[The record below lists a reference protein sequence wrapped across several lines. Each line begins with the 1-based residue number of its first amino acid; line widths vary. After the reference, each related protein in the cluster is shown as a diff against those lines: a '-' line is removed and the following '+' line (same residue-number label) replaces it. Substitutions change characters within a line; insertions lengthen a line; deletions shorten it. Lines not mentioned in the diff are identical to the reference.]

1 MLKRTLVLS
10 LALAATFASAAS
22 LTDKQQQNIDDM
34 NAQLQQVEATATSNI
49 DSLTKELDAAT
60 AKKDQMKL
68 NAQIKMNEQAKA
80 NAERQQEQLK
90 DFTKKVENLT
100 DDQVKD
106 LQKQMDD
113 MKAKADKI
121 AADLK

>member
-10 LALAATFASAAS
+10 LALASTFASAAS
-22 LTDKQQQNIDDM
+22 LTDKQQQNIDDI
-34 NAQLQQVEATATSNI
+34 NAQLQQVEATAASNI
-49 DSLTKELDAAT
+49 ESLTKELDAAT

-68 NAQIKMNEQAKA
+68 NAQIKLNEQAKA
-80 NAERQQEQLK
+80 NAERQQQELK
-90 DFTKKVENLT
+90 DFTKKVEDLT
-100 DDQVKD
+100 DEQVKD
-106 LQKQMDD
+106 LHKKMDD

>member
-10 LALAATFASAAS
+10 LALAATCASAAS

-34 NAQLQQVEATATSNI
+34 NTQLQQVEATATSNI
-49 DSLTKELDAAT
+49 DSLTKELDSAT
-60 AKKDQMKL
+60 AKKDKMKL
-68 NAQIKMNEQAKA
+68 NAQIKINEQAKA
-80 NAERQQEQLK
+80 NAEKQQDQLK
-90 DFTKKVENLT
+90 DFTKKVEDLT

-106 LQKQMDD
+106 LQNTMDN

>member
-60 AKKDQMKL
+60 AKKDQIKL

>member
-10 LALAATFASAAS
+10 LAFAATFASAAS
-22 LTDKQQQNIDDM
+22 LTSEQQKNIDDM
-34 NAQLQQVEATATSNI
+34 NTQLQKVEATATSNI
-49 DSLTKELDAAT
+49 DSLTKDLDSAT
-60 AKKDQMKL
+60 VQKDKMKL

-90 DFTKKVENLT
+90 DFTKKVDGLT
-100 DDQVKD
+100 DDQAKD

-113 MKAKADKI
+113 MKAKADQI
-121 AADLK
+121 SADLK